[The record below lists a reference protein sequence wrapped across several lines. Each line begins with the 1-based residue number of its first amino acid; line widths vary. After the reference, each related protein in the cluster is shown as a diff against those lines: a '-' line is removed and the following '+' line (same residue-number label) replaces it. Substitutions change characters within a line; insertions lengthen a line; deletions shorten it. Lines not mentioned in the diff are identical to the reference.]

1 MHATVRLVA
10 VATAW
15 IRPRSGC
22 VEEGAWW
29 QGPRHV
35 LSSGTCTLAEAYT
48 AAVVRLHRQGLF
60 CFASTFGCFRFA
72 MARLFSTFHPRTCPH
87 PTNAWIPSIPTVPS
101 PLVVYRCVL
110 VPNRPGSPHT
120 CKEGSPGSLFS
131 PFRTC
136 RSALD
141 DAKASES
148 VDRSACFP
156 SHQPRYP
163 WT

>member
-22 VEEGAWW
+22 TVEGAWR
-29 QGPRHV
+29 QGPGRV
-35 LSSGTCTLAEAYT
+35 LGSGTCTLAEAYT
-48 AAVVRLHRQGLF
+48 AAVVRLHRQGRF
-60 CFASTFGCFRFA
+60 CFASTFGCFHFA
-72 MARLFSTFHPRTCPH
+72 MARLFSSFHPRAYPH
-87 PTNAWIPSIPTVPS
+87 PTNAWIPSIPTIPS
-101 PLVVYRCVL
+101 PLVVSRCVL

-148 VDRSACFP
+148 VERSACFP